1 MPVSVN
7 SRATKLAFSN
17 LKSKSCR
24 NTQDKE
30 VDLEVELVKS
40 FWGCTFGKVCSDIP
54 GTCIVLQM
62 ILVVALSCVL
72 GYVFV
77 TQELMK

>member
-1 MPVSVN
+1 M
-7 SRATKLAFSN
+7 
-17 LKSKSCR
+17 
-24 NTQDKE
+24 
-30 VDLEVELVKS
+30 ELVKS